1 MRNRIEAWIAVAG
14 CMALAACAQT
24 TTAKAPAPAATPITS
39 GMIAEG
45 VVTVRATVEKID
57 HKTRQVTIRREDGSE
72 ASFRVD
78 NSVKRLDQVDPGDIV
93 IAKYYESLAY
103 RLLAP
108 GEKDTGV
115 QVAGGVGAAPGV
127 KPAAAGV
134 SMISTTAK
142 VIAIDRKKSTVTL
155 VGPDGEPDEVKVR
168 DPRRL
173 DAAKVGDVVEFTYT
187 EAVAISVEEPGAQ

>member
-1 MRNRIEAWIAVAG
+1 V
-14 CMALAACAQT
+14 
-24 TTAKAPAPAATPITS
+24 ATPITS

-45 VVTVRATVEKID
+45 VATVRATVEKID
-57 HKTRQVTIRREDGSE
+57 QKTRQVTIRREDGSK

-78 NSVKRLDQVDPGDIV
+78 DGVQRLDQVEPGDVV
-93 IAKYYESLAY
+93 IARYYESLAY

-115 QVAGGVGAAPGV
+115 QVAGGVGTEPGV

-134 SMISTTAK
+134 AVVTTTAK
-142 VIAIDRKKSTVTL
+142 VLGVDRAKSTVTL
-155 VGPDGEPDEVKVR
+155 AGPDGEPDEVKVR

-173 DAAKVGDVVEFTYT
+173 EAVKVGDVVEFTYT